1 MVNGMPVQWI
11 CKKQTAVALSTMEAE
26 LVSASK
32 AIRELLGL
40 QEQLKELKIDME
52 KPSILWMD
60 NKAAIVHGQSESSS
74 NRSKHI
80 DIKVKFICDEAKKNK
95 IVMQHVAS
103 EDMIADLF
111 TKPLCKE
118 KLVKLRML
126 CGLSA

>member
-1 MVNGMPVQWI
+1 
-11 CKKQTAVALSTMEAE
+11 MEAE
-26 LVSASK
+26 LVASSQ

-40 QEQLKELKIDME
+40 QEQLKELNIDME

-60 NKAAIVHGQSESSS
+60 NMAAISQGQSESSS

-80 DIKVKFICDEAKKNK
+80 DIKVKFLCDEAKKNK
-95 IVMQHVAS
+95 IVTKHVAS

-111 TKPLCKE
+111 TKPLCRE
-118 KLVKLRML
+118 KLVKLRMM

>member
-1 MVNGMPVQWI
+1 
-11 CKKQTAVALSTMEAE
+11 MEAE
-26 LVSASK
+26 LVAASQ
-32 AIRELLGL
+32 AIREVLGI
-40 QEQLKELKIDME
+40 QEQLKELNIDME
-52 KPSILWMD
+52 TPSILWMD
-60 NKAAIVHGQSESSS
+60 NMAAISQGQSESSS

-80 DIKVKFICDEAKKNK
+80 DIKVKFLCDEGRKNK

-103 EDMIADLF
+103 ADMVADLF